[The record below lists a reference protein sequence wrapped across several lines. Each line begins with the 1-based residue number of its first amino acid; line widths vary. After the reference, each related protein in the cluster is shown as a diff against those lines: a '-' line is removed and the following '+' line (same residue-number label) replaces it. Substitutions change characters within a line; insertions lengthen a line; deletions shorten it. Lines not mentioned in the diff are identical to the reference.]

1 MVSEERKLK
10 VRATSLRYYYNHKD
24 ELKAKRKRYYEANK
38 RRYLDSRREY
48 ARRYYEANKERIKL
62 RDSKRDPDRE
72 RRNEAGRNSYWR
84 HRAERIKRM
93 YGKIDSLGTI
103 TGSLM
108 PKSEPLGTSF
118 YQQRKIAKS
127 LHLNMAAE
135 YLTSNRWSERCMD
148 CHKLYTPTGSATKG
162 SSDNRCYNCR
172 IEYRRNY
179 MADLMRERRAE
190 ERQ

>member
-72 RRNEAGRNSYWR
+72 RRNEVGRNSYWR
-84 HRAERIKRM
+84 HREERIKKM
-93 YGKIDSLGTI
+93 YHQMDNYGTI
-103 TGSLM
+103 TGSLTL
-108 PKSEPLGTSF
+108 KSEPLGTSF
-118 YQQRKIAKS
+118 FQHRKLANT
-127 LHLNMAAE
+127 LGLTAAAE
-135 YLTSNRWSERCMD
+135 YL
-148 CHKLYTPTGSATKG
+148 
-162 SSDNRCYNCR
+162 
-172 IEYRRNY
+172 
-179 MADLMRERRAE
+179 
-190 ERQ
+190 

>member
-48 ARRYYEANKERIKL
+48 ARRYYEANKERI
-62 RDSKRDPDRE
+62 
-72 RRNEAGRNSYWR
+72 
-84 HRAERIKRM
+84 
-93 YGKIDSLGTI
+93 
-103 TGSLM
+103 
-108 PKSEPLGTSF
+108 
-118 YQQRKIAKS
+118 IAKS
-127 LHLNMAAE
+127 LHLNMEAE